1 MNEIESIG
9 LIEESM
15 RKLESEKMIDGVLY
29 FSESLPLLGPGTQL
43 DSLGFISFL
52 TDLEERISLK
62 TNKETYI
69 VLNNIENFD
78 ISQSKLTVLQL
89 AQHIVKLTKV
99 N

>member
-15 RKLESEKMIDGVLY
+15 RKLESEKMTDGVLN

>member
-1 MNEIESIG
+1 MNEIESVG
-9 LIEESM
+9 LIEESL
-15 RKLESEKMIDGVLY
+15 RKLESEKMIDGKLN

-62 TNKETYI
+62 TEEETYI

-78 ISQSKLTVLQL
+78 INQSKLTVLQL
-89 AQHIVKLTKV
+89 AHHIVKLT
-99 N
+99 NAS